1 MSENIAEELKPLDF
15 GGNNNN
21 LETDNSNTTE
31 NSYSNI
37 SEEEEFVP
45 RVRRTTGIVN
55 QNSNYIFSFGTAESG
70 KSVILSSMLYAM
82 QTEYGVLS
90 PKIEAPNSKEAEVLL
105 SDFFDNIAQG
115 ILPERTDRDK
125 VTRMDL
131 VFKPNNKS
139 QKVTPADFTFL
150 EASGENWNEI
160 RRGGVLHSSI
170 DSYLSADVS
179 LTFMLVT
186 GYNSA
191 HKEDSILKEFLF
203 LLEKKRH
210 HLRNTNVILIVSKW
224 DKSGSEN
231 VSSEEELENFIRERL
246 PMTNS
251 FLETNGLDKTYYT
264 IGELYFDEQEN
275 KEKVAEFNFESAKRL
290 SKWLYKSVK
299 GYDLDYEGTFW
310 EQLKWSLGIN

>member
-1 MSENIAEELKPLDF
+1 MDIEEELKPLSFDDE
-15 GGNNNN
+15 NSSD
-21 LETDNSNTTE
+21 LETETSTR
-31 NSYSNI
+31 YSKTY
-37 SEEEEFVP
+37 SEIVQDDEFVSK
-45 RVRRTTGIVN
+45 VRKTTGIVN
-55 QNSNYIFSFGTAESG
+55 QESNFIFSFGTASSG

-82 QTEYGVLS
+82 QIEYGVLS
-90 PKIEAPNSKEAEVLL
+90 PKIGTPNSKEAEVLL
-105 SDFFDNIAQG
+105 ADFFDNMAQG
-115 ILPERTDRDK
+115 VLPERTDRDK

-139 QKVTPADFTFL
+139 KKVTPADFTFL

-160 RRGGVLHSSI
+160 RRGGALHSSI
-170 DSYLSADVS
+170 DTYLSADVS

-210 HLRNTNVILIVSKW
+210 HLKNTNIILIVSKW

-231 VSSEEELENFIRERL
+231 VLSEEELENFIKERL
-246 PMTNS
+246 PMTNN
-251 FLETNGLDKTYYT
+251 FLETYGLDKTYYT
-264 IGELYFDEQEN
+264 IGELYLDEQEN
-275 KEKVAEFNFESAKRL
+275 KEKVRYLNLDSAKRL

-299 GYDLDYEGTFW
+299 GYDLEYEGTFW
-310 EQLKWSLGIN
+310 EQLKWSLGMN